1 MMTKR
6 KTTYRRLSYNKNDN
20 TYKLTIPPEIVSSN
34 GWGKG
39 QTLYL
44 RNNNGALFY
53 KDKDDPLAKKLKIQ
67 YQEALNV
74 YSIRV
79 PFRIAEHQC
88 WKPHQQ
94 FKFSSG
100 KGFIHYDPFQYAGGK
115 LIGVAEKKN
124 TGLNLPVK
132 KGEVSGVDCTEV

>member
-6 KTTYRRLSYNKNDN
+6 KTTYRRLSYNSNDN

-44 RNNNGALFY
+44 RNNDGVLFY
-53 KDKDDPLAKKLKIQ
+53 KEKEDPLAKKLKIQ
-67 YQEALNV
+67 CQEALNV

-79 PFRIAEHQC
+79 PFRIAEHQS

-94 FKFSSG
+94 FTFSSG
-100 KGFIHYDPFQYAGGK
+100 KGFISFNPYENYSHR

-124 TGLNLPVK
+124 TGLNLPGQGGAELCSQKQV
-132 KGEVSGVDCTEV
+132 

>member
-44 RNNNGALFY
+44 RNNNGVISY

-74 YSIRV
+74 YSISCLLYTSDAADEEDSVDLGGR
-79 PFRIAEHQC
+79 RI
-88 WKPHQQ
+88 
-94 FKFSSG
+94 
-100 KGFIHYDPFQYAGGK
+100 I
-115 LIGVAEKKN
+115 
-124 TGLNLPVK
+124 
-132 KGEVSGVDCTEV
+132 